1 MAGKGT
7 QIINTL
13 AINYRHALKIMGNYD
28 FFTEFSYK
36 VNEKALKCKPSA
48 NSVPLIDGLGNSCVV
63 SRL

>member
-1 MAGKGT
+1 MAGKGI

-28 FFTEFSYK
+28 FTEFSYK

-48 NSVPLIDGLGNSCVV
+48 ISVPVIDGLGNSCVV